1 MTPAQMRS
9 LMRNRAYT
17 FLAIPYLIFV
27 IYLCQ
32 HGTEWWTLGPVT
44 AGLITVAHVVAY
56 ILYPG
61 D

>member
-1 MTPAQMRS
+1 MV
-9 LMRNRAYT
+9 
-17 FLAIPYLIFV
+17 LAIPYLTFI

-44 AGLITVAHVVAY
+44 AGMITVAHVVAY